1 MGGEQHGLFTQVARP
16 VWLYL
21 LHILVSVLRFPL
33 RINVIPLSRLQ
44 GSVPIAL
51 DLEVRVSDDYRTLWV
66 IELDHGSRDQEITQ
80 LHLE

>member
-1 MGGEQHGLFTQVARP
+1 MGGGQHGLFTQVARP
-16 VWLYL
+16 VRLYL
-21 LHILVSVLRFPL
+21 LHILVSVLRVPL

-51 DLEVRVSDDYRTLWV
+51 DLQVRVSNDDRTLWV
-66 IELDHGSRDQEITQ
+66 VEFNHGSRDQEIAQ